1 MLASALHLA
10 HYQIEQ
16 IQQSS
21 PNDIPWQVYGVLRTW
36 LAECSTKTTLGAL
49 KDALAKIGV
58 EDIKLYDIGASNQT
72 ISLIPSTLDLV
83 PIPYGGESFLLDMSE
98 KLQCCWRHVG
108 SLMGIPKST
117 LDKHALQNQQLNEQ
131 SYQMLLTWQRENG
144 HEATYGAVF
153 RAAQRMHEHNPDVVN
168 DAWCYCVHYLEQ
180 SIPMANSTGS
190 PTITTF

>member
-1 MLASALHLA
+1 MLACALHLA

-36 LAECSTKTTLGAL
+36 LAECSTKTTLGAF
-49 KDALAKIGV
+49 KDVLAKIEV
-58 EDIKLYDIGASNQT
+58 EDIKLYNVGTPDQT
-72 ISLIPSTLDLV
+72 ISLVPSNLDLV
-83 PIPYGGESFLLDMSE
+83 PVPYSGSGGETFLLNMSE

-117 LDKHALQNQQLNEQ
+117 LEKYALQNQRLNEQ

-144 HEATYGAVF
+144 REATYGTVF
-153 RAAQRMHEHNPDVVN
+153 RAAQRMHQHNPDVVN

-180 SIPMANSTGS
+180 NSQQS
-190 PTITTF
+190 